1 MPPSQPAAAPDL
13 SVGRCDECKEDSLY
27 LDPLLLEHFSLSVC
41 VTCKQDQTLRTGAFE
56 LLSKA
61 RARAEYALPDSAFC
75 GLAHL
80 AKPNPHH
87 EAFAPLQ
94 LYLRR
99 ALLQEAYRLYGGEEG
114 LQREKQ
120 KRKKRAFRS
129 AAGRTKH
136 LLKRKHLLTLDK
148 SDGDAV
154 EAEKETTDKQQ
165 KKKEYVPVADRDHK
179 HAFSAEEF
187 DQDAAVW
194 VKKCGCGMQVQFE
207 KW

>member
-1 MPPSQPAAAPDL
+1 MDDL
-13 SVGRCDECKEDSLY
+13 PVGRCAECGDDELY
-27 LDPLLLEHFSLSVC
+27 LDRVLLEHFSLRVC
-41 VTCKQDQTLRTGAFE
+41 VACRQDQTLRDGAFE

-61 RARAEYALPDSAFC
+61 RARAEYALPDSSFA
-75 GLAHL
+75 GLPHL
-80 AKPNPHH
+80 RKPNPRH

-99 ALLQEAYRLYGGEEG
+99 SLVREAYRLYGDEQG

-136 LLKRKHLLTLDK
+136 LLKRQHLVALDR
-148 SDGDAV
+148 DADAV
-154 EAEKETTDKQQ
+154 AEEKQEEKKKQ
-165 KKKEYVPVADRDHK
+165 KKPEYVPVADRDHR
-179 HAFSAEEF
+179 HAFNEETF
-187 DQDAAVW
+187 DEETKSW
-194 VKKCGCGMQVQFE
+194 SKKCACGMQVQFE